1 MKHLI
6 YILFFLTL
14 GFTACGRHTAYPPA
28 MQQAEAL
35 MNTRPDS
42 ALTLLEAMADT
53 FAMLPEET
61 RMYHQLLTIQAKDK
75 LYITHTSDSLINR
88 IVAFYEAYG
97 NSDRLMMAYFYQG
110 STYRDM
116 NDAPRALKAFQQA
129 VDLNVPN
136 LDLLAKIYNQMG
148 TLFMYQG
155 LHDEVIRVNRKAI
168 KAYLALGKRNKISY
182 FQRDIARMYDMK
194 NIPDSALFYYK
205 EACRTALSGND
216 SIRHDEIFS
225 EMGGLLYK
233 RGNLSEAKRILKQM
247 ELSGHIRNKAHIYSI
262 LGHLYDDLQSWDSSY
277 LYKTKVLEHG
287 SMDKVYSSYVGLS
300 LLEQKKGNPEKAIR
314 YLRLALKLNDS
325 IQRTTQT
332 EAIAKINALYN
343 YQHTEAENA
352 RLALEKEKQKNWIFV
367 MMILSISILSI
378 SGGIIFRQKQKKEQ
392 ALSRSE
398 KRRKLEEER
407 YQSSQAAIRDNKQ
420 KIKELDLLLEN
431 AKRKN
436 DHLQQ
441 ELFEAQQQKL
451 KAHNEAIVQWNK
463 EQKIRLTAFKTSD
476 IYKEILQASKDE
488 EMNMTPLKQPDKWV
502 IIQEHI
508 DSIYPD
514 FTGRLHKLCP
524 SLSDTDVQV
533 CYLAKMGI
541 TPSGIGRVLKLSR
554 QAISNIRKRIMQKIG
569 AATDEMSNF
578 DHFIEEF

>member
-14 GFTACGRHTAYPPA
+14 GFTACGRHTAYPSA

-129 VDLNVPN
+129 VDLNVPS
-136 LDLLAKIYNQMG
+136 LDLLAKTYNQMG
-148 TLFMYQG
+148 KLFMYQG
-155 LHDEVIRVNRKAI
+155 LHDEVIRVNRKSI
-168 KAYLALGKRNKISY
+168 ETYLLQGKRNKISY
-182 FQRDIARMYDMK
+182 AQRDIARMYDMK

-205 EACRTALSGND
+205 EACRTALMDGD
-216 SIRHDEIFS
+216 SAKYY
-225 EMGGLLYK
+225 GLLGELGGYYYTMEIMDTAK
-233 RGNLSEAKRILKQM
+233 QILLSTKENDF
-247 ELSGHIRNKAHIYSI
+247 IRNKTHIFTMLGHIYITENRLDSADYYYQKAAQTGNIRHTYNNFRHLFTLESQKGNHAKATEYVRRALTLKDSI
-262 LGHLYDDLQSWDSSY
+262 DQ
-277 LYKTKVLEHG
+277 
-287 SMDKVYSSYVGLS
+287 MDK
-300 LLEQKKGNPEKAIR
+300 
-314 YLRLALKLNDS
+314 
-325 IQRTTQT
+325 T

-343 YQHTEAENA
+343 YQHYEAENA
-352 RLALEKEKQKNWIFV
+352 RLKLSQEVHKNWIFV

-392 ALSRSE
+392 ALSRAE
-398 KRRKLEEER
+398 KRRRLEEER
-407 YQSSQAAIRDNKQ
+407 YQSSQAAIRDNEQ
-420 KIKELDLLLEN
+420 KIKELDMLLEN

>member
-14 GFTACGRHTAYPPA
+14 GFTACGRHTVYPSA

-205 EACRTALSGND
+205 EACRTALSDND
-216 SIRHDEIFS
+216 SIRHDGIVS

-392 ALSRSE
+392 ALSRAE

-476 IYKEILQASKDE
+476 IYKEIFQASKDE

>member
-6 YILFFLTL
+6 HILFCLTL
-14 GFTACGRHTAYPPA
+14 GFTACQQRTAYPPA

-42 ALTLLEAMADT
+42 ALTLLESTTDSL
-53 FAMLPEET
+53 AMLPEEA
-61 RMYHQLLTIQAKDK
+61 RMYHSLLTIQAKDK

-88 IVAFYEAYG
+88 IVSFYEDDG
-97 NSDRLMMAYFYQG
+97 DSDRLMMAYYYQG

-129 VDLNVPN
+129 VDLNVTN
-136 LDLLAKIYNQMG
+136 LDLLAKTYNQMG

-155 LHDEVIRVNRKAI
+155 LHDEVIQVNRKAI
-168 KAYLALGKRNKISY
+168 EAYLSLGKRHKISY

-194 NIPDSALFYYK
+194 NISDSALFYYK
-205 EACRTALSGND
+205 EACHTALNGND

-225 EMGGLLYK
+225 EMGGFLYET
-233 RGNLSEAKRILKQM
+233 GNLTEAKQIQKQI
-247 ELSGHIRNKAHIYSI
+247 EQSKYVRNKAHIYSI
-262 LGHLYDDLQSWDSSY
+262 LGHIYDDLQLWDSAY
-277 LYKTKVLEHG
+277 YYKTKVLENG
-287 SMDKVYSSYVGLS
+287 SLDKMYSSYVGLS
-300 LLEQKKGNPEKAIR
+300 HLEQIKGNFKKAYETLRKAIR
-314 YLRLALKLNDS
+314 LNDS
-325 IQRTTQT
+325 IHRTTQT

-343 YQHTEAENA
+343 YQHTEAENT
-352 RLALEKEKQKNWIFV
+352 RLMLEKEKQKNWILI
-367 MMILSISILSI
+367 MLISLISTISI
-378 SGGIIFRQKQKKEQ
+378 GAGIIFRQKQKKEQ
-392 ALSRSE
+392 ALSRAE

-407 YQSSQAAIRDNKQ
+407 YQSSQAAIRNNEQ

-441 ELFEAQQQKL
+441 ELFDAQQQKL
-451 KAHNEAIVQWNK
+451 KAHNEAIVLWNK

-488 EMNMTPLKQPDKWV
+488 EMNMTPLKQPGKWV

-508 DSIYPD
+508 DSIYPN

-569 AATDEMSNF
+569 AATGETSNF

>member
-6 YILFFLTL
+6 YILLILLTNI
-14 GFTACGRHTAYPPA
+14 TACQRNTTYPPTI
-28 MQQAEAL
+28 QQAKAL

-42 ALTLLEAMADT
+42 ALTLLESMADT
-53 FAMLPEET
+53 LSMLPKEV
-61 RMYHQLLTIQAKDK
+61 RMYHSLLTIQAKDK
-75 LYITHTSDSLINR
+75 QYIPHTSDSLINR
-88 IVAFYEAYG
+88 IVSFYENYSD
-97 NSDRLMMAYFYQG
+97 NDRLMMAYFYQG

-136 LDLLAKIYNQMG
+136 LDLLAKTYNQMG

-168 KAYLALGKRNKISY
+168 EAYLSLGKRNKISY

-194 NIPDSALFYYK
+194 NVSDSALFYYK
-205 EACRTALSGND
+205 EACRTALSDNE
-216 SIRHDEIFS
+216 SIRHNEIFS
-225 EMGGLLYK
+225 EMGGFLYET
-233 RGNLSEAKRILKQM
+233 RNLTEAKQIQRQM
-247 ELSGHIRNKAHIYSI
+247 EQSKYIRNKAHIYSI
-262 LGHLYDDLQSWDSSY
+262 LGHIYNDLQLWDSAY
-277 LYKTKVLEHG
+277 YYKTKVLENG
-287 SMDKVYSSYVGLS
+287 SLDKVYSSYVGLS
-300 LLEQKKGNPEKAIR
+300 YLERRKGNLEKAYETLQEAIR
-314 YLRLALKLNDS
+314 LNDS
-325 IQRTTQT
+325 IHRTTQT

-352 RLALEKEKQKNWIFV
+352 RLSLEKEKQKNWIFV
-367 MMILSISILSI
+367 MMTLSISILSI
-378 SGGIIFRQKQKKEQ
+378 SGGIIFWQKQKKEQ
-392 ALSRSE
+392 ALSKAE

-407 YQSSQAAIRDNKQ
+407 YQSSQAAIHNNEQ

-436 DHLQQ
+436 DRLQQ

-451 KAHNEAIVQWNK
+451 KAHNEAIVLWNK
-463 EQKIRLTAFKTSD
+463 EQKIRLMTFKTSY

-514 FTGRLHKLCP
+514 FTRRLHKLCP

-541 TPSGIGRVLKLSR
+541 TPSGISRILKLSR

-569 AATDEMSNF
+569 SATGEMSNF

>member
-1 MKHLI
+1 MKHFI
-6 YILFFLTL
+6 YILLIFLTSI
-14 GFTACGRHTAYPPA
+14 TACQQRTAYPLA
-28 MQQAEAL
+28 IQQAEAL

-42 ALTLLEAMADT
+42 ALTLLESIADT
-53 FAMLPEET
+53 LAMLPEEA
-61 RMYHQLLTIQAKDK
+61 RMYHSLLTIQAKDK
-75 LYITHTSDSLINR
+75 QYITHTSDSLINR
-88 IVAFYEAYG
+88 IVSFYENNG
-97 NSDRLMMAYFYQG
+97 DSDRLMMAYFYQG

-136 LDLLAKIYNQMG
+136 LDLLAKTYNQMG

-155 LHDEVIRVNRKAI
+155 LHDEVIQVNRKAI
-168 KAYLALGKRNKISY
+168 EAYLSLGKRHKISY

-194 NIPDSALFYYK
+194 NISDSALFYYK
-205 EACRTALSGND
+205 EACHTALNGND
-216 SIRHDEIFS
+216 SIRHNEIFS
-225 EMGGLLYK
+225 EMGGFLYK
-233 RGNLSEAKRILKQM
+233 KGNLHEAKHILARM
-247 ELSGHIRNKAHIYSI
+247 EQSKYIRNKAHIYSI
-262 LGHLYDDLQSWDSSY
+262 LGHIYDDQQLWDSAY
-277 LYKTKVLEHG
+277 YYKTKVLENG
-287 SMDKVYSSYVGLS
+287 SLDKMYSSYVGLS
-300 LLEQKKGNPEKAIR
+300 HLEQRKGNFKKAYETLRKAIR
-314 YLRLALKLNDS
+314 LNDS
-325 IQRTTQT
+325 IHRTTQP

-343 YQHTEAENA
+343 YQHTEAENT
-352 RLALEKEKQKNWIFV
+352 RLMLEKEKQKSWTLV
-367 MMILSISILSI
+367 MLILLISII
-378 SGGIIFRQKQKKEQ
+378 STSVGIIFRQKQKKEQ
-392 ALSRSE
+392 ALSRAE

-407 YQSSQAAIRDNKQ
+407 YQSSQAAIRDNEQ

-488 EMNMTPLKQPDKWV
+488 EMNMTPLKQPGKWV

-569 AATDEMSNF
+569 ATTGETSNF

>member
-14 GFTACGRHTAYPPA
+14 GFTACGRHTVYPSA

-53 FAMLPEET
+53 LAMLPEET

-205 EACRTALSGND
+205 EACRTALSDND
-216 SIRHDEIFS
+216 SIRHDGIVS

-392 ALSRSE
+392 ALSRAE

-441 ELFEAQQQKL
+441 ELFEAQQQTL

>member
-14 GFTACGRHTAYPPA
+14 GFTACGRHTVYPPA

-42 ALTLLEAMADT
+42 ALTLLETMTDT
-53 FAMLPEET
+53 LAMLPEET

-129 VDLNVPN
+129 VDLNVLN

-182 FQRDIARMYDMK
+182 AQRDIARMYDVKKMS
-194 NIPDSALFYYK
+194 DSALHYYK
-205 EACRTALSGND
+205 EACHTALND
-216 SIRHDEIFS
+216 NDFIRHDEIFS
-225 EMGGLLYK
+225 EMGGFLYK

-343 YQHTEAENA
+343 YQHTETENA

-392 ALSRSE
+392 ALSRAE

-407 YQSSQAAIRDNKQ
+407 YQSSQAAIRDNEQ
-420 KIKELDLLLEN
+420 KIKELDMLLEN

-488 EMNMTPLKQPDKWV
+488 EKNMTPLKQPDKWV

>member
-6 YILFFLTL
+6 HILFCLTL
-14 GFTACGRHTAYPPA
+14 GFTACQQRTAYPPA

-35 MNTRPDS
+35 MNTHPDS
-42 ALTLLEAMADT
+42 ALTLLESIADSL
-53 FAMLPEET
+53 AMLPEEA
-61 RMYHQLLTIQAKDK
+61 RMYHSLLTIQAKDK

-88 IVAFYEAYG
+88 IVSFYENDG
-97 NSDRLMMAYFYQG
+97 DSDRLMMAYFYQG
-110 STYRDM
+110 SIYRDM

-136 LDLLAKIYNQMG
+136 LDLLAKTYNQMG

-168 KAYLALGKRNKISY
+168 EAYLSLGKRHKISY

-205 EACRTALSGND
+205 EACRTTLSGND

-343 YQHTEAENA
+343 YQHTEAENT
-352 RLALEKEKQKNWIFV
+352 RLMLEKEKQKNWILI
-367 MMILSISILSI
+367 MLISLISTISI
-378 SGGIIFRQKQKKEQ
+378 GAGIIFRQKQKKEQ
-392 ALSRSE
+392 ALSRAE

-407 YQSSQAAIRDNKQ
+407 YQSSQAAIRNNEQ

-451 KAHNEAIVQWNK
+451 KAHNEAIVQWSK
-463 EQKIRLTAFKTSD
+463 EQKIRLTAFNTSD

-508 DSIYPD
+508 DSIYPN

-569 AATDEMSNF
+569 AATGETSNF
-578 DHFIEEF
+578 DHFIEVF

>member
-1 MKHLI
+1 MKHLV
-6 YILFFLTL
+6 YISLLFLAS
-14 GFTACGRHTAYPPA
+14 FTACGRHTVYPSA

-42 ALTLLEAMADT
+42 ALTLLEATTDT
-53 FAMLPEET
+53 LAMLPEET

-88 IVAFYEAYG
+88 IVSFYEEYG
-97 NSDRLMMAYFYQG
+97 NSNRLMMAYFYQG

-136 LDLLAKIYNQMG
+136 LDLLAKTYNQMG

-168 KAYLALGKRNKISY
+168 EAYLSLGKQNKISY
-182 FQRDIARMYDMK
+182 AQRDIARMYDIK
-194 NIPDSALFYYK
+194 NMPDSALHYYK
-205 EACRTALSGND
+205 EACHTALNDND
-216 SIRHDEIFS
+216 SIRHDGLLS
-225 EMGGLLYK
+225 EMSGFLYK
-233 RGNLSEAKRILKQM
+233 NGNLHDAKHILMRM
-247 ELSGHIRNKAHIYSI
+247 EQSKYIRNKAHIYSI
-262 LGHLYDDLQSWDSSY
+262 LGHIYNDLQLWDSAY
-277 LYKTKVLEHG
+277 YYKTKVLENG
-287 SMDKVYSSYVGLS
+287 SLDKAYSSYVGLAH
-300 LLEQKKGNPEKAIR
+300 LEQRKGNFEKAYETLQKAIR
-314 YLRLALKLNDS
+314 LNDS
-325 IQRTTQT
+325 IHRTTQT

-343 YQHTEAENA
+343 YQHTEAENTC
-352 RLALEKEKQKNWIFV
+352 LMLEKEKQKNWTLA
-367 MMILSISILSI
+367 MLILLISIISISA
-378 SGGIIFRQKQKKEQ
+378 GIIFRQKQKKEQ
-392 ALSRSE
+392 ALSRAE
-398 KRRKLEEER
+398 KRRRLEEER
-407 YQSSQAAIRDNKQ
+407 YQSSQAAIRDNEQ

-441 ELFEAQQQKL
+441 ELFEVQQQKL

-488 EMNMTPLKQPDKWV
+488 EMNMTPLKQPDKWA

>member
-1 MKHLI
+1 MRHLI
-6 YILFFLTL
+6 HILFCLTL
-14 GFTACGRHTAYPPA
+14 GFTACQQRTAYPLA
-28 MQQAEAL
+28 IQQAEAL

-42 ALTLLEAMADT
+42 ALTLLESIADT
-53 FAMLPEET
+53 LAMLPEEA
-61 RMYHQLLTIQAKDK
+61 RMYHSLLTIQAKDK

-88 IVAFYEAYG
+88 IVSFYEDDG
-97 NSDRLMMAYFYQG
+97 DSDRLMMAYFYQG

-136 LDLLAKIYNQMG
+136 LDLLAKTYNQMG

-155 LHDEVIRVNRKAI
+155 LHDEVIQVNRKAI
-168 KAYLALGKRNKISY
+168 EAYLALGKRNKISY
-182 FQRDIARMYDMK
+182 AQRDIARMYDVKKMS
-194 NIPDSALFYYK
+194 DSALHYYK
-205 EACRTALSGND
+205 EACHTALNDND

-225 EMGGLLYK
+225 EMGGFLYET
-233 RGNLSEAKRILKQM
+233 GNLTEAKRILKQM

-262 LGHLYDDLQSWDSSY
+262 LGHLYDDLQLWDSSY

-287 SMDKVYSSYVGLS
+287 SIDKVYSSYVGLS

-343 YQHTEAENA
+343 YQHTEAENT
-352 RLALEKEKQKNWIFV
+352 RLMLEKEKQKNWILI
-367 MMILSISILSI
+367 MLISLISTISI
-378 SGGIIFRQKQKKEQ
+378 GAGIIFRQKQKKEQ
-392 ALSRSE
+392 ALSRAE

-407 YQSSQAAIRDNKQ
+407 YQSSQAAIRDNEQ

-441 ELFEAQQQKL
+441 ELFDAQQQKL
-451 KAHNEAIVQWNK
+451 KAHNEAIVLWNK

-476 IYKEILQASKDE
+476 IYKEILQASRDE
-488 EMNMTPLKQPDKWV
+488 EMNMTPLKQPDKWI

-508 DSIYPD
+508 DSIYPE

-541 TPSGIGRVLKLSR
+541 TPSGIGRILKLSR

-569 AATDEMSNF
+569 AITGEMSNF